1 MDGNGRWAK
10 TKGMPRIRGHRAGVD
25 AIRDTVEA
33 CSEWGIGYLTL
44 YSFSTENWSRP
55 RAEVEFL
62 MKLLQRYLKNEIETL
77 QENNIR
83 LSSIGFSSDLPAP
96 VRKDLEKVVRLTE
109 KNDGLVLTLAL
120 SYGSRAEI
128 VDAARKLACD
138 VADGKLTPEE
148 IDELLFA
155 SKLQT
160 AGIPDPDLLIR
171 TSGEMR
177 LSNFLMWQLAY
188 TELWVTPVLWPDFR
202 RDELFKA
209 LEIYSRRDRRFGAVR
224 E

>member
-10 TKGMPRIRGHRAGVD
+10 TRGLPRIRGHRAGVD
-25 AIRDTVEA
+25 AIRDTAEA

-62 MKLLQRYLKNEIETL
+62 MRLLRRYLKIEIDTL
-77 QENNIR
+77 QRNNIR
-83 LSSIGFSSDLPAP
+83 LSSIGFPSDLPVP
-96 VRKDLEKVVRLTE
+96 VRKDLEKVIRQTE
-109 KNDGLVLTLAL
+109 KNDGMVLTLAL

-128 VDAARKLACD
+128 VEAVRMLARD
-138 VADGKLTPEE
+138 VADGNLTPEE
-148 IDELLFA
+148 IDEPLFV

-188 TELWVTPVLWPDFR
+188 TELWVTPVFWPDFR
-202 RDELFKA
+202 RDELAKA
-209 LEIYSRRDRRFGAVR
+209 LESYSRRDRRFGAVR